1 MRFLFILLL
10 ISTSLSV
17 QSGTDLQDQIKFKN
31 YHYLDSIDIYSK
43 DYSTQLI
50 EGSGI
55 IKNVKNKNIGSIGFS
70 IEIMRDKNDRA
81 VRILKSESNHYE
93 KSRGKPQKSI
103 INEIT
108 IYFNDSQQPDLAK
121 YISKTYISDA
131 LVTGKNK
138 LFYLQ
143 NNHDDDPDFHP
154 VKTVLNE
161 TKKYI
166 K

>member
-1 MRFLFILLL
+1 MRILLLFLL
-10 ISTSLSV
+10 ISTSLSAQLRDDV
-17 QSGTDLQDQIKFKN
+17 QNEIKSKH
-31 YHYLDSIDIYSK
+31 YGYLDSINVYSK
-43 DYSTQLI
+43 EYPTQLI
-50 EGSGI
+50 EGSGSI
-55 IKNVKNKNIGSIGFS
+55 RNRNHKNIGSIGFS
-70 IEIMRDKNDRA
+70 IEITRDKNDK
-81 VRILKSESNHYE
+81 VIRIRKSESHHYE
-93 KSRGKPQKSI
+93 KSRGKPEKSI
-103 INEIT
+103 MNEIT

-154 VKTVLNE
+154 VKTVWDE
-161 TKKYI
+161 TKKYV